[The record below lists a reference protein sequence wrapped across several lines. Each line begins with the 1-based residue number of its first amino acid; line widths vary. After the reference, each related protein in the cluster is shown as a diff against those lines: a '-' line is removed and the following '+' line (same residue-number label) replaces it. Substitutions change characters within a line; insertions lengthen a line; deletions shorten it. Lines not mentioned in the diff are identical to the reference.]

1 MSILNLRSFIKE
13 RKLMKYYL
21 ISIYNANYST
31 EPILSIGQ
39 TPMDAFKMLKE
50 LANRAHMHR
59 NLHDYRAFFVN
70 LMDNLPNGISQV
82 KLNIRELKG
91 RGLLLNT
98 NNVVDETDY
107 YLNIDKQEGHCDI
120 QIL

>member
-1 MSILNLRSFIKE
+1 MFTLNLRNLIKE
-13 RKLMKYYL
+13 RKSMKYYL

-39 TPMDAFKMLKE
+39 TPKDAFKMLKE
-50 LANRAHMHR
+50 LANRGHMYKG
-59 NLHDYRAFFVN
+59 LHDYREFFIN

-91 RGLLLNT
+91 HGLLLNT
-98 NNVVDETDY
+98 NNIVDETDY
-107 YLNIDKQEGHCDI
+107 YLNINKQEGHCDI
-120 QIL
+120 RIL